1 MRAGY
6 PRAVSDLR
14 RPAGLPSRILSAALD
29 GAARLL
35 GARLDGV
42 MVAPVAGAGAAGGAQ
57 GAGGAGERR
66 DATVSLLDCA
76 GPGCGSPFAG
86 GWGGGY
92 GAGSVAVTPSLD
104 RPTIDDLY
112 TDQLMRRIVRL
123 IVEDAMRVRPTLS
136 GETGELTPCIDWLE
150 ARGFFD
156 EAERA
161 LVYAR
166 QYGGGGVVC
175 IIDDGRRADEEVDLF
190 GIRDVVGF
198 YAIPK
203 WYLVPDGVGSS
214 RVAASWYGQRIGR
227 PEHYFVTPATAL
239 GSASAMRAH
248 KAMSEEAGE
257 TGGVAARR
265 AESYRDL
272 LKILAKSGTRFHRSR
287 IIPWPYVDEMDLRLA
302 RWLPLWNGW
311 GPGVVEAV
319 VAPFLA
325 RRSGALRLAAIMNS
339 VVVNTMTM
347 TDLEHRQSTPD
358 LGAAVRARLEWVK
371 ACRDFM
377 SDSLPIIATDP
388 SNKFESLT
396 HNVSGIDKL
405 VAAQRQYLLDVV
417 EYPGVVLFGDSVGG
431 MNGGDRQGEWRA
443 YAGRVKALQNGWVWT
458 AGSFGGG
465 MRQAV
470 MLAQAC
476 PNGPTSGR
484 MDPTVKPEWPSIL
497 DETEDDKATRRLK
510 NAQARAQ
517 DRITLG
523 LTPQAIARYDPT
535 VRTDYPGLD
544 VDEGPLPVLATPTP
558 GLTVPSGTTPAMETP
573 GSPGSAPPPAA
584 TPGAVNEALAAEG
597 CAEQTTDAPAPA
609 TIPTDIHTE
618 AEIAAALKMTRPAL
632 RKMLEA
638 AGVKPF
644 VEAAP
649 GQRGG
654 SRYSLGEALAAWGRG
669 AQQRAD
675 AARAVGGPGDGV

>member
-1 MRAGY
+1 MTNI
-6 PRAVSDLR
+6 R
-14 RPAGLPSRILSAALD
+14 RPTGLPSRILSAALD

-35 GARLDGV
+35 GARLDGGG
-42 MVAPVAGAGAAGGAQ
+42 ASPGAGAEASTSAGTQAV
-57 GAGGAGERR
+57 RV
-66 DATVSLLDCA
+66 DATSFMDCA
-76 GPGCGSPFAG
+76 GPGCGSPFFGVGSGYAG
-86 GWGGGY
+86 LGLGT
-92 GAGSVAVTPSLD
+92 VAVTPSLD
-104 RPTIDDLY
+104 RATIDDLY

-123 IVEDAMRVRPTLS
+123 IVEDALRVRPTLS

-161 LVYAR
+161 MIYAR

-198 YAIPK
+198 YALPK
-203 WYLVPDGVGSS
+203 WYLVPEGVGSS

-239 GSASAMRAH
+239 GSSSALRAH

-257 TGGVAARR
+257 SGGVAERR
-265 AESYRDL
+265 AESYHDL

-302 RWLPLWNGW
+302 RWMPMWNGW
-311 GPGVVEAV
+311 GPGVIEAV
-319 VAPFLA
+319 LAPFLA
-325 RRSGALRLAAIMNS
+325 RRAGALRLAAIMNS

-358 LGAAVRARLEWVK
+358 LGAAVRARLEFVK

-388 SNKFESLT
+388 ANKFESLS
-396 HNVSGIDKL
+396 HDVSGIDKL
-405 VAAQRQYLLDVV
+405 VAAQRQFLLDVV

-431 MNGGDRQGEWRA
+431 LNGGDRQGEWRA
-443 YAGRVKALQNGWVWT
+443 YAGRVKALQSSWVWT

-465 MRQAV
+465 LKQAV
-470 MLAQAC
+470 MLAMAC
-476 PNGPTSGR
+476 PTGPTSGR
-484 MDPTVKPEWPSIL
+484 MDPTVKAEWPSIL
-497 DETEDDKATRRLK
+497 DETEDEKATRRLR

-523 LTPQAIARYDPT
+523 LTPQAILRFDPT
-535 VRTDYPGLD
+535 VRADYPGLD
-544 VDEGPLPVLATPTP
+544 VDEGPLPVLTTPTP
-558 GLTVPSGTTPAMETP
+558 GLSVPSGTTPAMETS
-573 GSPGSAPPPAA
+573 GAGGAAPPPAA
-584 TPGAVNEALAAEG
+584 TPGAVNEALAGEAGEG
-597 CAEQTTDAPAPA
+597 TSQTTDAPAAPPSPPA
-609 TIPTDIHTE
+609 TIPNDIYTE
-618 AEIAAALKMTRPAL
+618 AEIAAALKMTRPAV
-632 RKMLEA
+632 RKMLREQGVRPYIEA
-638 AGVKPF
+638 M
-644 VEAAP
+644 P

-654 SRYSLGEALAAWGRG
+654 ARYSLGEVLAAWGRG
-669 AQQRAD
+669 AKQRAD
-675 AARAVGGPGDGV
+675 AARAAGGPGDGT